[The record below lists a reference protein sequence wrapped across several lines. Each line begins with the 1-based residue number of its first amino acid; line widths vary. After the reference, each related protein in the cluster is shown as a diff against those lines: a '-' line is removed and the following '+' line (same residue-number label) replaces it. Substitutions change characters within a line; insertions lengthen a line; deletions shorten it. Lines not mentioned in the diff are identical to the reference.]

1 MSFLKEMID
10 FIKTRKKYWI
20 IPLLL
25 LFILFGAVFV
35 LTQGTP
41 AAPFIYTLF

>member
-1 MSFLKEMID
+1 MSFVAELLD

-25 LFILFGAVFV
+25 LFVLFGAVFV